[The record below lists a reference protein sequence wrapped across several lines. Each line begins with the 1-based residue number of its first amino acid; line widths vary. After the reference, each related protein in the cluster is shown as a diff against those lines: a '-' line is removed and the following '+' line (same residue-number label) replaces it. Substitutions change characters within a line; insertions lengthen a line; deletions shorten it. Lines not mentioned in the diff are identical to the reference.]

1 MYKFMLGFSRFMTML
16 GGLVLVALILLTVL
30 SIAGRQLNGLAH
42 SHVLSWRSPE
52 LASWL
57 IEIGVGPIN
66 GDFELVEAGI
76 AFAVFAFLPLCQITA
91 GHASVDI
98 FASFLPRVVNRFL
111 RMAIE
116 IVFALVLVVIAV
128 QLFSGMLDKLKN
140 GETSF
145 LLAYPVW
152 WAYAL
157 SLFGAI
163 GAAIVGI
170 YMAAVRIIEFFS
182 GRVIVADGSEV

>member
-16 GGLVLVALILLTVL
+16 GGLVLVALIVLTVL
-30 SIAGRQLNGLAH
+30 SIAGRLLNGWAH
-42 SHVLSWRSPE
+42 GFVLNWLSPDF
-52 LASWL
+52 ASWL
-57 IEIGVGPIN
+57 ISIGVGPIN

-98 FASFLPRVVNRFL
+98 FASFLPRGANRFL

-116 IVFALVLVVIAV
+116 VVFALVLVVIAI
-128 QLFSGMLDKLKN
+128 QLYSGMIDKLKN

-163 GAAIVGI
+163 GAAVVGV
-170 YMAAVRIIEFFS
+170 YMAIVRIIEFFS

>member
-16 GGLVLVALILLTVL
+16 GGLVLVVLIFITGI
-30 SIAGRQLNGLAH
+30 SIAGRLLNGFFHGAFMKA
-42 SHVLSWRSPE
+42 VAPDFAAWMI
-52 LASWL
+52 A
-57 IEIGVGPIN
+57 IGVGPIS
-66 GDFELVEAGI
+66 GDFELVEAGM

-98 FASFLPRVVNRFL
+98 FASFLPRGVNRFL

-116 IVFALVLVVIAV
+116 VIFTVVLIAIAI
-128 QLFSGMLDKLKN
+128 QLYSGMTDKLKN

-157 SLFGAI
+157 SLFGAVA
-163 GAAIVGI
+163 AAIVGV
-170 YMAAVRIIEFFS
+170 YMGAVRVTEFLTRRII
-182 GRVIVADGSEV
+182 VIDGNEG